1 MHRTTEALRRTGA
14 DVALACAGVFA
25 AARGALFVSVLVLGA
40 WLADAASAE
49 EKRVALIVGNSNY
62 EFGPLKNPVNDAALM
77 ADTLRE
83 LGFEVILEIDASQI
97 RMKRAIQSFGERLEK
112 TGKDGVGLFYYAGHG
127 IQSRGVNYLIPIGAQ
142 IRREADLDL
151 EAVSAGWVLGEME
164 FARDRLN
171 IVILDACRNNPLAR
185 GFRSQSPGLARMDA
199 PTGSLIAY
207 STAPGATARDGD
219 GLNSPY
225 TAALAEAVRVP
236 GLKVEEVFK
245 RARLS
250 VMKTTREEQVPWE
263 SSSLTGDFSFRPQA
277 ALAKTAPPPPR
288 PAEAAARSDTLIEV
302 AFWKSIETSENAADF
317 QAYLDR
323 YGREGAFTGLARNRL
338 NALTQQPGAKSARE
352 IKTPLSEEQ
361 QLAEALIRAQR
372 MVKELAEDAKQL
384 MGAKEVSFAVRV
396 QKFRGLLGHVV
407 DFKTM
412 ANFVLGKH
420 RQALRPEQWEAFFLL
435 YQELF
440 LSGYTFTSANSWVGK
455 FEVKSIRAYGP
466 DILVTIEAQRKTD
479 KPLEFALRVRPKAES
494 FFGFKVVDAMVE
506 GLSLLV
512 TQRDEFK
519 PVLDRES
526 IGGLIKALEDKIGK
540 IEKPV
545 EIPG

>member
-1 MHRTTEALRRTGA
+1 MVAGA
-14 DVALACAGVFA
+14 VTNAGVFA
-25 AARGALFVSVLVLGA
+25 QIRGALFVFALTLGA
-40 WLADAASAE
+40 WPIGHALAE
-49 EKRVALIVGNSNY
+49 EKRIALVVGNSNY
-62 EFGPLKNPVNDAALM
+62 AFGPLKNPVNDAALM

-83 LGFEVILEIDASQI
+83 LGFEVILEIDASQV
-97 RMKRAIQSFGERLEK
+97 RMKRAIQSFGQKLESA
-112 TGKDGVGLFYYAGHG
+112 GKDGVGLFYYAGHG
-127 IQSRGVNYLIPIGAQ
+127 IQSKGVNYLIPIEAQ
-142 IRREADLDL
+142 VHRESDLEV
-151 EAVSAGWVLGEME
+151 EAVSTNWVLGEME
-164 FARDRLN
+164 YARDRLN
-171 IVILDACRNNPLAR
+171 IVILDACRNNPLVR
-185 GFRSQSPGLARMDA
+185 GFRSQASGLARMDA
-199 PTGSLIAY
+199 PTGTLIAY

-225 TAALAEAVRVP
+225 TAALAEAVRIP

-250 VMKTTREEQVPWE
+250 VMKATRDEQVPWE
-263 SSSLTGDFSFRPQA
+263 SSSLTGDFGFSLQA
-277 ALAKTAPPPPR
+277 AAAKAPPPQS
-288 PAEAAARSDTLIEV
+288 AEATARSNALIEV
-302 AFWKSIETSENAADF
+302 SFWKSIEASVNPADF
-317 QAYLDR
+317 QVYLDR

-338 NALTQQPGAKSARE
+338 SALTQQSGVSSARE
-352 IKTPLSEEQ
+352 AKAPLSQEQ

-372 MVKELAEDAKQL
+372 MVKDLAEDARKL
-384 MGAKEVSFAVRV
+384 MGTKEVPFAVRV

-420 RQALRPEQWEAFFLL
+420 RQALPPAQWEAFFLL

-440 LSGYTFTSANSWVGK
+440 LSGYTFTSANSWSGK

-466 DILVTIEAQRKTD
+466 DILVTIEAERKTD
-479 KPLEFALRVRPKAES
+479 KPIEFALRVRPKPDS

-512 TQRDEFK
+512 TQRDDFK
-519 PVLDRES
+519 PALDRDG
-526 IGGLIKALEDKIGK
+526 IGGLIKVLEDKIGK
-540 IEKPV
+540 VAKPV